1 MKTNL
6 LLAALLL
13 MPLSA
18 GAEECDKSIVLTSNP
33 PQYKCKDQPEPDK
46 VTFDSIGRSVAGCK
60 DKSQP
65 ETHKLSEVPEEKEP
79 SEPMYIGDSVTYVKQ
94 PESEKWRKE
103 CESDIYDAEN
113 SKYDKPLK
121 EQTRWHKAQ
130 TKCTMY
136 QAVLL
141 EEIRKDLNED

>member
-1 MKTNL
+1 MNTTNM
-6 LLAALLL
+6 AIDFSKYGEPIKNGGKALD
-13 MPLSA
+13 LSKY
-18 GAEECDKSIVLTSNP
+18 GDVL
-33 PQYKCKDQPEPDK
+33 
-46 VTFDSIGRSVAGCK
+46 
-60 DKSQP
+60 
-65 ETHKLSEVPEEKEP
+65 EVPEEKEP

-121 EQTRWHKAQ
+121 EQTRWHKVQ